1 MDGSKQ
7 MVKVVRVPA
16 GIDIA
21 SLEPPQ
27 EDWIVHALASEGIAK
42 VEVRNPKPVKEE
54 KQLSAEEPQAPVPPL
69 RIYVPR
75 PVQVGTPI
83 ASTHPNKKDQTNA

>member
-1 MDGSKQ
+1 

-21 SLEPPQ
+21 SMEPPQ
-27 EDWIVHALASEGIAK
+27 EDWIVHALATEGIAR
-42 VEVRNPKPVKEE
+42 VEVREPKLSKKE
-54 KQLSAEEPQAPVPPL
+54 KQLLTEEPQAPVPPL
-69 RIYVPR
+69 KIYVPR